1 MLVYRGLNSKSP
13 GLVHVA
19 TGFACKGLFQLGRAE
34 SSGLKFAAVLPQD
47 HTLALSSLDGAA
59 QRLREAISFSR
70 GDPQPHNALGDT
82 LMACADLA
90 GNPSEALGF
99 LNASLQEGYSAALR
113 LISQDANADV
123 GSAEVLL
130 PPCPL

>member
-1 MLVYRGLNSKSP
+1 MRL
-13 GLVHVA
+13 
-19 TGFACKGLFQLGRAE
+19 
-34 SSGLKFAAVLPQD
+34 QD
-47 HTLALSSLDGAA
+47 HALALSSLEAAA

-82 LMACADLA
+82 LMARADLA

-99 LNASLQEGYSAALR
+99 LNASLQEGYMAALR
-113 LISQDANADV
+113 LISRDANACV

-130 PPCPL
+130 PPCPHRRILLMACNHVILVDESTQRHWLPTTAH